1 MNLQEMSRADL
12 EAAYLDALK
21 VTMRLH
27 QNEAELSARCVAALE
42 AAREAKLA
50 ATRAVGFAADAADA
64 ARRAETELM
73 LAGVAFNLMTG
84 RKL

>member
-42 AAREAKLA
+42 AVQETKKCAMM
-50 ATRAVGFAADAADA
+50 ATKMADNALDA
-64 ARRAETELM
+64 ARHAETELM

-84 RKL
+84 RTA

>member
-12 EAAYLDALK
+12 ETAYLDALK

-42 AAREAKLA
+42 SAREAQKLGRIAERIA
-50 ATRAVGFAADAADA
+50 AHALDA